1 MGAGDVKLTAAIGTV
16 VGPYPA
22 FITGISILTGNGWD
36 EDTNLKGPAASGEAS
51 QLPSSL
57 KL

>member
-1 MGAGDVKLTAAIGTV
+1 VADSWPSDTRAMAR
-16 VGPYPA
+16 
-22 FITGISILTGNGWD
+22 D
-36 EDTNLKGPAASGEAS
+36 EDKNLKGPAASGEAS

>member
-1 MGAGDVKLTAAIGTV
+1 MVALDRTDTLPHGR
-16 VGPYPA
+16 
-22 FITGISILTGNGWD
+22 D
-36 EDTNLKGPAASGEAS
+36 EDENLKGPAASGEAS